1 MDNYISVM
9 MTLTPDDYESQ
20 YWPKLE
26 EAINHLLTM
35 VPGQGIPISYEQMY
49 RYVYRETHGKN
60 NSCFI

>member
-1 MDNYISVM
+1 MFMRNSSYQIYNEIQFSILVM
-9 MTLTPDDYESQ
+9 MTLTSGDYESQ

-49 RYVYRETHGKN
+49 R
-60 NSCFI
+60 